1 MDASP
6 VQPRVDW
13 RSIARRL
20 ALLGLAV
27 AVGLFLERRLEA
39 RLQEL
44 DALGHRSYADLLIA
58 RKELARL
65 LQRLAVA
72 VFGATAAVGVAAIA
86 ACLKSLRLGVFPA
99 PGTWSWALRHKL
111 TGRQAVLAA
120 RVGMGL
126 GATLVLV
133 SAAGGGLLWYMAAVV
148 RACRAH

>member
-1 MDASP
+1 MNFKNADH
-6 VQPRVDW
+6 PRDW
-13 RSIARRL
+13 RAKTIRVNTAS
-20 ALLGLAV
+20 
-27 AVGLFLERRLEA
+27 
-39 RLQEL
+39 
-44 DALGHRSYADLLIA
+44 
-58 RKELARL
+58 
-65 LQRLAVA
+65 LAVA